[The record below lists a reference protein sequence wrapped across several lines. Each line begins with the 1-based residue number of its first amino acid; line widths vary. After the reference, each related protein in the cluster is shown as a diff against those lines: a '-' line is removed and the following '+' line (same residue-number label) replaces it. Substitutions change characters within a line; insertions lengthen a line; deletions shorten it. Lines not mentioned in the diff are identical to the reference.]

1 VSTSVGRL
9 HQALYELKTIGA
21 RYPRLVVPAARWRG
35 RGVPLDPDTDI
46 VIEGFPR
53 SANTF
58 TVAAFSMSQ
67 SRPVRV
73 AHHLHAP
80 GHVIAAVRRG
90 LPALVLVRHP
100 EDAVLEYLI
109 RRPRLGMRQAV
120 RGYVRFYQPLL
131 PYTNR
136 FVVGSFERVTTD
148 LGAVIRQVNRRF
160 GTSFEEF
167 DHSEDNVKRVFEAI
181 ELDYSGA
188 YEAGDDL
195 EVAVARPSP
204 LRDDLKAAM
213 RGRYRAEVP
222 AGLRVAAVRLHD
234 SLCRPAGHDDRPV
247 G

>member
-9 HQALYELKTIGA
+9 QQALYELKTLGA

-35 RGVPLDPDTDI
+35 RGVPIGPDTDI

-58 TVAAFSMSQ
+58 TVAAFTMSQ
-67 SRPVRV
+67 PRPVRA

-90 LPALVLVRHP
+90 LPALVLVRQP
-100 EDAVLEYLI
+100 EDAVLEYVI
-109 RRPRLGMRQAV
+109 RRPGLGLAQAV

-131 PYTNR
+131 PYVDG
-136 FVVGSFERVTTD
+136 FVVGSFEQVTTD
-148 LGAVIRQVNRRF
+148 LGAVIRLVNRTF

-167 DHSEDNVKRVFEAI
+167 HHSKDNVKRVFEAI

-188 YEAGDDL
+188 YEAGDEF

-204 LRDDLKAAM
+204 LRDDIKTAL

-234 SLCRPAGHDDRPV
+234 SLCRPAGRDHRP
-247 G
+247 GA